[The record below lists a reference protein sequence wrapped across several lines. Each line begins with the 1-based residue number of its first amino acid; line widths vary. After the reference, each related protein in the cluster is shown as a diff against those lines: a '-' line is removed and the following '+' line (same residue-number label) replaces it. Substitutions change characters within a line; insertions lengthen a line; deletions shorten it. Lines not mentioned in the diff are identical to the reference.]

1 MRTWAVVA
9 LIALFIVIHPALALE
24 KLNASDFKEPD
35 VTVMIND
42 VEYKPTLSDG
52 KFMIDKVCEKGDS
65 VKVKY
70 IIEPIDDEAAKKI
83 GGESGRSI
91 TIRTELDN
99 AVIDA
104 TVRYASGGAVVSSST
119 PGQNFHTVSVAKY
132 DPYAETSLDKIE
144 VKVQGTLPSSS
155 SRLERVKAVWFDIQ
169 EAYDDCLPPVV
180 LLVVDYIK
188 FQNDLNSLKETY
200 NEISAILDAYI
211 GKVDTSKLSNYLN
224 YASQNISLAES
235 YYNDGEY
242 IKADERLNYASEWL
256 DKADTEAKKVKAEYA
271 CSQADERLREIGKS
285 LDKIE
290 LYLDQ
295 IESKELVNTS
305 TLLGY
310 KSEFKGLQDES
321 SSLAEE
327 LAVAKAY
334 INDGKYGEAEM
345 KANNIINEAE
355 KLANS
360 ANALFEE
367 LKKVVSPEETATPE
381 PTQTESF
388 KMPGIPIDI
397 KLVGV
402 IVGGII
408 AIALAIMGIQ
418 RYMKRRKWDELK

>member
-1 MRTWAVVA
+1 MKFTKN
-9 LIALFIVIHPALALE
+9 LILFLLGLSVIFIAIHPAFALE
-24 KLNASDFKEPD
+24 KLNTSDFKEPD
-35 VTVMIND
+35 VTLKVNGED
-42 VEYKPTLSDG
+42 LKPTLSNG
-52 KFMIDKVCEKGDS
+52 KFVIDKVCEKGDT
-65 VKVKY
+65 VEITYV
-70 IIEPIDDEAAKKI
+70 IEPIDEDKAK
-83 GGESGRSI
+83 EVDGR
-91 TIRTELDN
+91 TYTARTELEG
-99 AVIDA
+99 AVIKA
-104 TVRYASGGAVVSSST
+104 TVYYKNGGGVGYESS
-119 PGQNFHTVSVAKY
+119 PGKKY
-132 DPYAETSLDKIE
+132 LDIKVGEWEDGLDKINVE
-144 VKVQGTLPSSS
+144 IRDDVPAPSA
-155 SRLERVKAVWFDIQ
+155 RLKEINALRFDVQ
-169 EAYDDCLPPVV
+169 EAEENCLPPVV
-180 LLVVDYIK
+180 LLVIDYDRFKSDI
-188 FQNDLNSLKETY
+188 SSMKERY
-200 NEISAILDAYI
+200 NNLSAVLDQYI
-211 GKVDTSKLSNYLN
+211 GKTDTSGLSNYLN

-295 IESKELVNTS
+295 IESEELVNTS
-305 TLLGY
+305 ALLGY

-381 PTQTESF
+381 PTQTAEEF

-408 AIALAIMGIQ
+408 AAALAIMGIQ

>member
-1 MRTWAVVA
+1 MKFTKN
-9 LIALFIVIHPALALE
+9 LILFLLSLSVIFIAIHPAFALE
-24 KLNASDFKEPD
+24 KLNTSDFKEPD
-35 VTVMIND
+35 VTLKVNGED
-42 VEYKPTLSDG
+42 LKPTLSNG
-52 KFMIDKVCEKGDS
+52 KFVIDKVCEKGDT
-65 VKVKY
+65 VEITYV
-70 IIEPIDDEAAKKI
+70 IEPIDEDKAK
-83 GGESGRSI
+83 EVDGR
-91 TIRTELDN
+91 TYTARTELEG
-99 AVIDA
+99 AVIKA
-104 TVRYASGGAVVSSST
+104 TVYYKNGGGVGYESS
-119 PGQNFHTVSVAKY
+119 PGKKY
-132 DPYAETSLDKIE
+132 LDIKVGEWEDGLDKINVE
-144 VKVQGTLPSSS
+144 IRDDVPAPSA
-155 SRLERVKAVWFDIQ
+155 RLKEINALRFDVQ
-169 EAYDDCLPPVV
+169 EAEENCLPPVV
-180 LLVVDYIK
+180 LLVIDYDRFKSDI
-188 FQNDLNSLKETY
+188 SSMKERY
-200 NEISAILDAYI
+200 NNLSAVLDQYI
-211 GKVDTSKLSNYLN
+211 GKTDTSGLSNYLN

-334 INDGKYGEAEM
+334 INDGKYSEAEI
-345 KANNIINEAE
+345 KANNIISEAE

-381 PTQTESF
+381 PTQTAEEF

>member
-1 MRTWAVVA
+1 MKFTKN
-9 LIALFIVIHPALALE
+9 LILFLLSLSVIFIAIHPAFALE
-24 KLNASDFKEPD
+24 KLNTSDFKEPD
-35 VTVMIND
+35 VTLKVNGED
-42 VEYKPTLSDG
+42 LKPTLSNG
-52 KFMIDKVCEKGDS
+52 KFVIDKVCEKGDT
-65 VKVKY
+65 VEITYV
-70 IIEPIDDEAAKKI
+70 IEPIDEDKAK
-83 GGESGRSI
+83 EVDGR
-91 TIRTELDN
+91 TYTARTELEG
-99 AVIDA
+99 AVIKA
-104 TVRYASGGAVVSSST
+104 TVYYKNGGGVGYESS
-119 PGQNFHTVSVAKY
+119 PGKKY
-132 DPYAETSLDKIE
+132 LDIKVGEWEDGLDKINVE
-144 VKVQGTLPSSS
+144 IRDDVPAPSA
-155 SRLERVKAVWFDIQ
+155 RLKEINALRFDVQ
-169 EAYDDCLPPVV
+169 EAEENCLPPVV
-180 LLVVDYIK
+180 LLVIDYDRFKSDI
-188 FQNDLNSLKETY
+188 SSMKERY
-200 NEISAILDAYI
+200 NNLSAVLDQYI
-211 GKVDTSKLSNYLN
+211 GKTDTSGLSNYLN

-305 TLLGY
+305 ALLGY

-381 PTQTESF
+381 PTQTAEEF

>member
-1 MRTWAVVA
+1 MKFTKN
-9 LIALFIVIHPALALE
+9 LILFLLSLSVIFIAIHPAFALE
-24 KLNASDFKEPD
+24 KLNTSDFKEPD
-35 VTVMIND
+35 VTLKVNGED
-42 VEYKPTLSDG
+42 LKPTLSNG
-52 KFMIDKVCEKGDS
+52 KFVIDKVCEKGDT
-65 VKVKY
+65 VEITYV
-70 IIEPIDDEAAKKI
+70 IEPIDEDKAK
-83 GGESGRSI
+83 EVDGR
-91 TIRTELDN
+91 TYTARTELEG
-99 AVIDA
+99 AVIKA
-104 TVRYASGGAVVSSST
+104 TVYYKNGGGVGYESS
-119 PGQNFHTVSVAKY
+119 PGKKY
-132 DPYAETSLDKIE
+132 LDIKVGEWEDGLDKINVE
-144 VKVQGTLPSSS
+144 IRDDVPAPSA
-155 SRLERVKAVWFDIQ
+155 RLKEINALRFDVQ
-169 EAYDDCLPPVV
+169 EAEENCLPPVV
-180 LLVVDYIK
+180 LLVIDYDRFKSDI
-188 FQNDLNSLKETY
+188 SSMKERY
-200 NEISAILDAYI
+200 NNLSAVLDQYI
-211 GKVDTSKLSNYLN
+211 GKTDTSGLSNYLN

-295 IESKELVNTS
+295 IESEELVNTS
-305 TLLGY
+305 ALLGY

-381 PTQTESF
+381 PTQTAEEF

>member
-1 MRTWAVVA
+1 MKFTKN
-9 LIALFIVIHPALALE
+9 LILFLLSLSVIFIAIHPAFALE
-24 KLNASDFKEPD
+24 KLNTSDFKEPD
-35 VTVMIND
+35 VTLKVNGED
-42 VEYKPTLSDG
+42 LKPTLSNG
-52 KFMIDKVCEKGDS
+52 KFVIDKVCEKGDT
-65 VKVKY
+65 VEITYV
-70 IIEPIDDEAAKKI
+70 IEPIDEDKAK
-83 GGESGRSI
+83 EVDGR
-91 TIRTELDN
+91 TYTARTELEG
-99 AVIDA
+99 AVIKA
-104 TVRYASGGAVVSSST
+104 TVYYKNGGGVGYESS
-119 PGQNFHTVSVAKY
+119 PGKKY
-132 DPYAETSLDKIE
+132 LDIKVGEWEDGLDKINVE
-144 VKVQGTLPSSS
+144 IRDDVPAPSA
-155 SRLERVKAVWFDIQ
+155 RLKEINALRFDVQ
-169 EAYDDCLPPVV
+169 EAEENCLPPVV
-180 LLVVDYIK
+180 LLVIDYDRFKSDI
-188 FQNDLNSLKETY
+188 SSMKERY
-200 NEISAILDAYI
+200 NNLSAVLDQYI
-211 GKVDTSKLSNYLN
+211 GKTDTSRLSNYLN